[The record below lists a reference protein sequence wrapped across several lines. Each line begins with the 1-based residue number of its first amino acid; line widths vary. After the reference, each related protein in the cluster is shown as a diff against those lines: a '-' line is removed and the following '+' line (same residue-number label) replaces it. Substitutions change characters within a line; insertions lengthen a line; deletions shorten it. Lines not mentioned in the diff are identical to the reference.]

1 MEKYHPRRPVSV
13 LYFDREQKKYFLR
26 RSLVEESDK
35 KIELLCGNPKAEMLL
50 CTTQYLPQVEITY
63 TDKQHPEK
71 TTEVFA
77 VAEWVEET
85 KLKSKGKK
93 LAFDK
98 IYRLNELEPLP
109 YEEEEEEET
118 ADELVS
124 DSETEAEE
132 TAEDSA
138 LMEQMIR
145 KAPFSEDA
153 PGEGVQMNLFD
164 D

>member
-1 MEKYHPRRPVSV
+1 
-13 LYFDREQKKYFLR
+13 
-26 RSLVEESDK
+26 
-35 KIELLCGNPKAEMLL
+35 MLL

-71 TTEVFA
+71 TMEVFA

-109 YEEEEEEET
+109 YEEEVPEEV
-118 ADELVS
+118 LP

-132 TAEDSA
+132 AATVKVTWKSV
-138 LMEQMIR
+138 I
-145 KAPFSEDA
+145 P
-153 PGEGVQMNLFD
+153 
-164 D
+164 